1 MKQIS
6 QIAMT
11 KSCNA
16 RRTKEKHSDSRV
28 LFFPKQVTFYAWIL
42 SSQEF
47 RSRLITKSL
56 NEVSSSDGV
65 IRVAL
70 SETGC
75 LPYGGLN
82 PDWWT
87 AILPL
92 CLSSPSVPLM
102 VIFVR

>member
-1 MKQIS
+1 MIPSGFKQFETFLFREPMKQIS

-16 RRTKEKHSDSRV
+16 RRTKEKRSDCEV
-28 LFFPKQVTFYAWIL
+28 LFFSKHVSFFARVL

-82 PDWWT
+82 PH
-87 AILPL
+87 
-92 CLSSPSVPLM
+92 
-102 VIFVR
+102 